1 MEHQTSQ
8 LESTAGG
15 DLLEQ
20 RVYVPIDSEI
30 FKLGNDG
37 SGIDTVG
44 PSILANGEVDM
55 GIDLHDAFFYKYSC
69 HLFSLTSTGNVDL
82 SQMDPEVIRV

>member
-8 LESTAGG
+8 MESTAGG

-37 SGIDTVG
+37 SGIDATG
-44 PSILANGEVDM
+44 PSISANGEVDM
-55 GIDLHDAFFYKYSC
+55 GMDFLPPI
-69 HLFSLTSTGNVDL
+69 LTPL
-82 SQMDPEVIRV
+82 

>member
-1 MEHQTSQ
+1 MFYICRQSSSNDIKRMEHQTSQ

-44 PSILANGEVDM
+44 PSISANGEVDM
-55 GIDLHDAFFYKYSC
+55 GIFFS
-69 HLFSLTSTGNVDL
+69 FTNSLSSTV
-82 SQMDPEVIRV
+82 E